1 MDSDVDV
8 APRSAPSP
16 GLEEASRR
24 AAVRDIEALVRASL
38 GDERSVPPLALYF
51 SPKGRI
57 GRATFWRHGVLALV
71 LLDIVG
77 IALLQIAGMD
87 AEYAQRIVELVLLW
101 PALVISIKRWH
112 DIGRSG
118 WFVLVN
124 LVPAVGQIAA
134 LVFNGFVHG
143 TRGPNKFGDDPLAAL
158 TR

>member
-1 MDSDVDV
+1 MDPVVDA
-8 APRSAPSP
+8 APRNASSP
-16 GLEEASRR
+16 DLEEASRR
-24 AAVRDIEALVRASL
+24 AAARDTGALVRMSL
-38 GDERSVPPLALYF
+38 GDDRGMPPLALYF

-87 AEYAQRIVELVLLW
+87 GDYAQRLVELLLLW

-118 WFVLVN
+118 WFVAIN

-134 LVFNGFVHG
+134 LVFNGFVRG
-143 TRGPNKFGDDPLAAL
+143 TRGPNKFGEDPLAAL
-158 TR
+158 QR